1 MDNEREVVLGSRAVS
16 CCQGGQFSGGF
27 SLCSNESNRP
37 EKFLGYFLGCESL
50 ALFIGGIIH
59 YFLIRFWYFTSS
71 VIFLSRFGIDLKVL
85 VYFLIFLFFVCF
97 VFSFYIYISFV
108 SNIAENVKG
117 FGHSRVRILN
127 ATASSFVLFKHETCI
142 SLTS

>member
-85 VYFLIFLFFVCF
+85 VYFLIFLFLLVSYFPF
-97 VFSFYIYISFV
+97 IYIYLSFRTSLKMLRDSDIV
-108 SNIAENVKG
+108 VFGYSTPRHRLLFYSNMKPA
-117 FGHSRVRILN
+117 FL
-127 ATASSFVLFKHETCI
+127 
-142 SLTS
+142 